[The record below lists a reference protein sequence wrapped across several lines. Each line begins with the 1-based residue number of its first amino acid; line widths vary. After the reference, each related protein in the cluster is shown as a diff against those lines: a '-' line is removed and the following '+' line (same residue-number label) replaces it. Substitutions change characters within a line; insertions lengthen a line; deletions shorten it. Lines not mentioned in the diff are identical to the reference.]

1 MELTGDLMTTRY
13 TSRQVA
19 SLILIVFGG
28 QTLLSAMLINPWA
41 APLWFPDYADHLDVI
56 TSYCAVAVTIG
67 LVLLLLARSLA
78 HAASPRAGK
87 IAMLILIVLA
97 LVLADRFVLVFLGLK
112 QWTHDPVL
120 HFRNRPDIT
129 RSLAGYGRRDK
140 VMRFNHYGQLDDQFP
155 VAKPAGEFRLL
166 MIGDSTTMGFGVPKE
181 ETIAHY
187 LERMLDETDTRYAS
201 HQVINAAVHGYNTTQ
216 EVEMLRLSMRFEPDV
231 IVIGFT
237 LNDITE
243 PYIVDRKFGG
253 TGFDYHGVLQTSNQ
267 LIGWVLSD
275 TGIGRI
281 IQEAHNRQ
289 FDYLYVKRQEE
300 FTVRDMVQSGPDEPK
315 FKKGWQS
322 SLAGLDE
329 MYAIAKQSDIPV
341 VLIIF
346 PFTFQI
352 GREHLL
358 GPQRLVTKRAAK
370 QYVQVIDV
378 ASLLE
383 PLVDPGSKGLAVTG
397 QVDQNTV
404 MNVLLRRFYLDQNHL
419 KAEGHQVVG
428 RAIHDYLV
436 RDGLINAPL
445 TGQLQSP

>member
-1 MELTGDLMTTRY
+1 
-13 TSRQVA
+13 
-19 SLILIVFGG
+19 
-28 QTLLSAMLINPWA
+28 
-41 APLWFPDYADHLDVI
+41 
-56 TSYCAVAVTIG
+56 
-67 LVLLLLARSLA
+67 
-78 HAASPRAGK
+78 
-87 IAMLILIVLA
+87 
-97 LVLADRFVLVFLGLK
+97 
-112 QWTHDPVL
+112 
-120 HFRNRPDIT
+120 
-129 RSLAGYGRRDK
+129 
-140 VMRFNHYGQLDDQFP
+140 
-155 VAKPAGEFRLL
+155 
-166 MIGDSTTMGFGVPKE
+166 
-181 ETIAHY
+181 
-187 LERMLDETDTRYAS
+187 
-201 HQVINAAVHGYNTTQ
+201 
-216 EVEMLRLSMRFEPDV
+216 
-231 IVIGFT
+231 
-237 LNDITE
+237 
-243 PYIVDRKFGG
+243 
-253 TGFDYHGVLQTSNQ
+253 
-267 LIGWVLSD
+267 
-275 TGIGRI
+275 
-281 IQEAHNRQ
+281 
-289 FDYLYVKRQEE
+289 
-300 FTVRDMVQSGPDEPK
+300 
-315 FKKGWQS
+315 
-322 SLAGLDE
+322 LAGLDE